1 MVTKPKWDHLEI
13 GLNGLLVFPG
23 KIPVEWQGIIILDK
37 NFFVVRLTEILQTIL
52 SEGVC
57 KCRKLS
63 GLGGVRSQ
71 KLSGS
76 RAVLPVSHS
85 PALPLCL
92 PSSSLFLYLSLLTP
106 LSSLRNMW
114 SSICMAALSL
124 SLSRS
129 WVFVY
134 MYTGQSLPYISQ
146 VHSFKV

>member
-1 MVTKPKWDHLEI
+1 M
-13 GLNGLLVFPG
+13 
-23 KIPVEWQGIIILDK
+23 EWQGIIILDR
-37 NFFVVRLTEILQTIL
+37 NFFVVQLTEILQTIL

-85 PALPLCL
+85 PPLPLCL
-92 PSSSLFLYLSLLTP
+92 PSSSLFLYLSPYP

-129 WVFVY
+129 WVFVCLHVHRAVIALY
-134 MYTGQSLPYISQ
+134 LPSTLFQVIGISESQ
-146 VHSFKV
+146 FQGH